1 MLVMM
6 LFIVPIAA
14 GGDMGGGGGGTWKG
28 LEGSTPD
35 PWRCPY
41 MLLMLLAL
49 ADEFSNGAGAVWDL
63 G

>member
-41 MLLMLLAL
+41 MLPMLLAL
-49 ADEFSNGAGAVWDL
+49 ADEFRDGAEVVWDL
-63 G
+63 D

>member
-6 LFIVPIAA
+6 LFIPPNCA

-41 MLLMLLAL
+41 MLLMLFAL
-49 ADEFSNGAGAVWDL
+49 ADEFRVGAGAVCDL
-63 G
+63 D

>member
-1 MLVMM
+1 M
-6 LFIVPIAA
+6 LFMVPIAA

-41 MLLMLLAL
+41 MLPMLLAL
-49 ADEFSNGAGAVWDL
+49 ADEFRDGAGAVWDL
-63 G
+63 D